1 MLQSVI
7 GLPFPSSSTMMP
19 LSRRQF
25 LTSFSVAGL
34 AAALTSR
41 LCAADDPRPDLA
53 FPVNPRDRLA
63 ITSYP
68 FRAYIQSP
76 SNTGRD
82 PANAPPA
89 KAVMDL
95 KEFAGMVAK
104 RFNVYNINPL
114 ADHFSST
121 DGAYLDALRAE
132 VERAKSHI
140 VDLGLSGKNFYD
152 PDRSQREAAASY
164 GQKWI
169 DIAHH
174 IGSPSVRQHIH
185 ARPGV
190 PRNVQLAA
198 DSLGRLADYGA
209 KRNIVVNL
217 ENDSAVSEDPYFLVN
232 VIRKVNSPYLRALP
246 DFGNSMQGHDAEYN
260 ERAVK
265 AMFEYAYSMSHV
277 KNIIT
282 AKGGRVYKMD
292 LGRMF
297 AIARASSYRGYFSM
311 EYDTASGDPFEGT
324 DTLIEESLKYLT

>member
-1 MLQSVI
+1 
-7 GLPFPSSSTMMP
+7 MMT
-19 LSRRQF
+19 LSRRRF
-25 LTSFSVAGL
+25 LASLCVASS
-34 AAALTSR
+34 AAAR
-41 LCAADDPRPDLA
+41 DAGPDLT
-53 FPVNPRDRLA
+53 FPTNARDRIA

-76 SNTGRD
+76 SNRGRN
-82 PANAPPA
+82 PATAPLA
-89 KAVMDL
+89 KAGPDKAIMDL

-121 DGAYLDALRAE
+121 DSAYLDTFRTE
-132 VERAKSHI
+132 VERAKSHV
-140 VDLGLSGKNFYD
+140 VDLGLAGKNFYD
-152 PDRSQREAAASY
+152 PNRSERDAAVAY
-164 GQKWI
+164 GRKWI
-169 DIAHH
+169 DIARH

-190 PRNVQLAA
+190 ARNVPLAA
-198 DSLGRLADYGA
+198 DSLRRLVDYGA
-209 KRNIVVNL
+209 ERNIIVNL
-217 ENDSAVSEDPYFLVN
+217 ENDSAVSEDPYFLIS

-265 AMFEYAYSMSHV
+265 AMFGYAYGMCHV

-282 AKGGRVYKMD
+282 AKGGRVYRVD
-292 LGRMF
+292 LGKMF

-324 DTLIEESLKYLT
+324 DTLIEETLKYLA